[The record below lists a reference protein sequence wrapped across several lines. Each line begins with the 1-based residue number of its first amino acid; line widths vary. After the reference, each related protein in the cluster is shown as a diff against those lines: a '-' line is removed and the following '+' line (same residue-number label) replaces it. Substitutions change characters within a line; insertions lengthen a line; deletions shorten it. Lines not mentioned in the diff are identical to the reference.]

1 MNELEQ
7 YIRTHAAE
15 FDTEEPA
22 PGHEARFLARLDSPV
37 KPANDGMVKPAE
49 LSFRAALSSFWA
61 KTRNL
66 FRPAPVIAF
75 ALAALAAAFLII
87 RPGDPFR
94 GVGND
99 PEAIYLAYMDR
110 VAQLYRTLPCA
121 DSELRDA
128 TLADITEEEEPL
140 FTQLPEELSD
150 RQRGRI
156 LKDHYGRILAA
167 AGQIKY

>member
-7 YIRTHAAE
+7 YIRTHAAQ

-22 PGHEARFLARLDSPV
+22 PGHEARFLARLDEAAPV
-37 KPANDGMVKPAE
+37 PVWTKIRQF
-49 LSFRAALSSFWA
+49 L
-61 KTRNL
+61 
-66 FRPAPVIAF
+66 RPAPVIAF
-75 ALAALAAAFLII
+75 ALATLAAAFLII

-94 GVGND
+94 GAGND

-110 VAQLYRTLPCA
+110 VSRLYQTLPCE

-128 TLADITEEEEPL
+128 TLAEITEEEEPL

-150 RQRGRI
+150 RERGRI
-156 LKDHYGRILAA
+156 LRNHYGRILAA
-167 AGQIKY
+167 AGQIK

>member
-7 YIRTHAAE
+7 YIRTHAAQ

-22 PGHEARFLARLDSPV
+22 PGHEARFLARLDSP
-37 KPANDGMVKPAE
+37 
-49 LSFRAALSSFWA
+49 SFWA

-99 PEAIYLAYMDR
+99 PEAIYLAYMGR

-150 RQRGRI
+150 RERGRI

>member
-7 YIRTHAAE
+7 YIRTHAAQ

-37 KPANDGMVKPAE
+37 EPANDE
-49 LSFRAALSSFWA
+49 LSFWA

-66 FRPAPVIAF
+66 LRPAPVIAF
-75 ALAALAAAFLII
+75 ALATLAAAFLII

-94 GVGND
+94 GAGND

-110 VAQLYRTLPCA
+110 VSRLYQTLPCE

-128 TLADITEEEEPL
+128 TLAEITEEEEPL

-150 RQRGRI
+150 RERGRI
-156 LKDHYGRILAA
+156 LRNHYGRILAA
-167 AGQIKY
+167 AGQIK

>member
-7 YIRTHAAE
+7 YIRTHAAQ

-22 PGHEARFLARLDSPV
+22 PGHEARFLARLDEAAPV
-37 KPANDGMVKPAE
+37 PVWTKIRQF
-49 LSFRAALSSFWA
+49 L
-61 KTRNL
+61 
-66 FRPAPVIAF
+66 RPAPAIAF
-75 ALAALAAAFLII
+75 ALATLAAAFLII

-94 GVGND
+94 GAGND

-110 VAQLYRTLPCA
+110 VSRLYQTLPCE

-128 TLADITEEEEPL
+128 TLAEITEEEEPL

-150 RQRGRI
+150 RKRGRI
-156 LKDHYGRILAA
+156 LRNHYGRILAA
-167 AGQIKY
+167 AGQIK